1 MHVSVLYVGQ
11 TWVAQRQS
19 RKRLNFTCACSS
31 WTSVSTARPTLSD
44 PQRNAGRLTCHC
56 LQQVQGSVEAAPQQP
71 FPDAKAAG
79 ALEPVPSAQTLI
91 PSSVSASQSPF
102 PPPPDIGGV
111 EPRSRWNAASLAFL
125 GDSLWEVYMRQSL
138 FGLAASSQQYANK
151 VVDRVNTQAQVRV
164 YEVLASPASCL
175 TARERQ
181 VLKWGANSSTVQPP
195 ANASS
200 LDYKKATAV
209 EVLVAHLYLTDEA
222 RLLEVL
228 AQVMVT
234 EHLG

>member
-1 MHVSVLYVGQ
+1 MPAHITVFTPPSATHITVPVPGGRPRLPSPAPAAHAGCVCGILAVPLLPSSYADLIFCNNIAHLTVATVHEGVHHCTVVMHVSVLYVGQ

-125 GDSLWEVYMRQSL
+125 GDSLWEVS
-138 FGLAASSQQYANK
+138 
-151 VVDRVNTQAQVRV
+151 NTDSGDQ
-164 YEVLASPASCL
+164 
-175 TARERQ
+175 
-181 VLKWGANSSTVQPP
+181 
-195 ANASS
+195 
-200 LDYKKATAV
+200 
-209 EVLVAHLYLTDEA
+209 
-222 RLLEVL
+222 
-228 AQVMVT
+228 
-234 EHLG
+234 